1 MRAIK
6 PLPAILFPLLAWGL
20 AGCVWP
26 LHRNAPVDVR
36 PIATGLTTPGALA
49 DDGLYLDAR
58 SAIIRRDYATAL
70 EALQAANART
80 PDDVRVLNAFGVVY
94 DKLGRFDL
102 SERYYAWAAK
112 LDPQSSIIAN
122 NLRYSGY
129 LRTGKSGDTALA
141 ETKPVP
147 VPAPDTYAPLYSEAV
162 AAISGGDDTRALDV
176 LNSALSRKADDV
188 RVLNALGVIYSRRG
202 RFSLGEHYYDQ
213 AAALDP
219 GSAIVAN
226 NRAAS
231 RLLRT
236 RWETTSH
243 TAPYTPPSAMIVATL
258 QSPTHPPP
266 APQ

>member
-6 PLPAILFPLLAWGL
+6 PLSVILVPLLAWGL
-20 AGCVWP
+20 AGCIWP
-26 LHRNAPVDVR
+26 FHRSAPVDVR
-36 PIATGLTTPGALA
+36 PVATGMTTPGALA

-129 LRTGKSGDTALA
+129 LRAGKSGDTQLA
-141 ETKPVP
+141 ETR
-147 VPAPDTYAPLYSEAV
+147 PAPDSYAPLYSEAV
-162 AAISGGDDTRALDV
+162 AAIAGGDDTRALDV

-188 RVLNALGVIYSRRG
+188 RVLNALGVVYSRRG
-202 RFSLGEHYYDQ
+202 RFNLGEYYYDQ

-231 RLLRT
+231 RLLET
-236 RWETTSH
+236 RWETPPH
-243 TAPYTPPSAMIVATL
+243 TTPSAMIVTTL
-258 QSPTHPPP
+258 EAPTPHPQT
-266 APQ
+266 PQ